1 MRSLWQDEGDGRR
14 RRLVRGNRRCKAK
27 VTNQPSGSKDPADP
41 QTMRVR
47 QDANGKAKTIDVS
60 EVLEK
65 NEIGAFQ
72 VGIFILC
79 GFA

>member
-1 MRSLWQDEGDGRR
+1 
-14 RRLVRGNRRCKAK
+14 
-27 VTNQPSGSKDPADP
+27 
-41 QTMRVR
+41 MRVR